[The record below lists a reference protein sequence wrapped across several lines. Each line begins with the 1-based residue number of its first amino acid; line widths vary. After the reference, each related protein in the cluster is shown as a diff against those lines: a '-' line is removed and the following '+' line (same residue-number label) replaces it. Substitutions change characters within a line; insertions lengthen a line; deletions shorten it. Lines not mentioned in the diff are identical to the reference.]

1 MSRYVKN
8 FKAIDSLRQ
17 KLEVNRGNPDQ
28 QIRLTEAFVKL
39 HLGYTEQTLEHQDSV
54 ILFWKMA

>member
-8 FKAIDSLRQ
+8 FKSIDSLRQ

-39 HLGYTEQTLEHQDSV
+39 HLGFTEE
-54 ILFWKMA
+54 ILDH